1 MTALAR
7 LQAMPD
13 WPARMTAEVAAM
25 YMGVSISTFRTRYGN
40 RGVKDGSNVLW
51 ARRQLDAIIDAQFG
65 LGPPSHVHASD
76 AGPRDDTW
84 DDV

>member
-25 YMGVSISTFRTRYGN
+25 YMGVSVSTFRTRYGN
-40 RGVKDGSNVLW
+40 RGVKDGCNVLW
-51 ARRQLDAIIDAQFG
+51 A
-65 LGPPSHVHASD
+65 
-76 AGPRDDTW
+76 
-84 DDV
+84 